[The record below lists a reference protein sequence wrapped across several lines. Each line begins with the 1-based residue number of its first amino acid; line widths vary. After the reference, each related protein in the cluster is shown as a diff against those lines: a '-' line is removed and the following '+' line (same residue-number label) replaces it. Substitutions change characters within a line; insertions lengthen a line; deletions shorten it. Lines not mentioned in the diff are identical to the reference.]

1 MVFDYDSYR
10 LGKRSVEKL
19 VERLKRILGDDEVA
33 ELAGIL
39 VGARDCWELE
49 ERLRPWF
56 AWKSLAWAYSPRGP
70 PPSAK
75 LQVLLEAVCREGL
88 PVDEE
93 LLAELGKRESVLA
106 GVAESEREAP

>member
-1 MVFDYDSYR
+1 MSFDYHSYR
-10 LGKRSVEKL
+10 LGKRSVDRL
-19 VERLKRILGDDEVA
+19 VERLRRVLGDDEAA

-39 VGARDCWELE
+39 VGARECGELE

-70 PPSAK
+70 PPSVK
-75 LQVLLEAVCREGL
+75 MQLLREAVCREGL

-93 LLAELGKRESVLA
+93 LLQELTTVEPEERKRPEAEVE
-106 GVAESEREAP
+106 